1 MDRVAVYGFKYFD
14 RESREWTRA
23 PDLATEQAIREI
35 AAVVLPETG
44 QVVPVAQVGPTGLL
58 RREPH

>member
-14 RESREWTRA
+14 RDSGAWTLA
-23 PDLATEQAIREI
+23 PDLATEQAIHEI
-35 AAVVLPETG
+35 AADVLPETG

-58 RREPH
+58 RRAPH